1 MKISSNK
8 IEKLCNE
15 AEIFESIL
23 SLDNQ
28 KILELGCGDA
38 TLTRLIAAT
47 GVNRSITATEAD
59 TLRHEKNLLIDDLPN
74 VDFLLSGCE
83 SIPSTDNHFDTVF
96 MFKSFHHVPV
106 RQMNDSLK
114 EIKRVLKPK
123 GIAYI
128 SEPIFSGDF
137 NEVLRIFH
145 DEEEVRNA
153 AFEALSETIDN
164 EIFLLKDE
172 LFFNT
177 LTSFKNF
184 EQFAEKV
191 IGTTHT
197 QHNLSDEQYA
207 KVKSLFNRTHT
218 KNNGDFIIPIRV
230 DLLQKQAA

>member
-15 AEIFESIL
+15 AEIFESVL

-38 TLTRLIAAT
+38 TLTRVIATT
-47 GVNRSITATEAD
+47 GSGRSITATEVD
-59 TLRHEKNLLIDDLPN
+59 SICHEKNLLIDDLPN
-74 VDFLLSGCE
+74 VEFSLSGCE
-83 SIPSTDNHFDTVF
+83 SIPSGDNHFDTVF
-96 MFKSFHHVPV
+96 MFKSFHHVPTH
-106 RQMNDSLK
+106 QMSTSLQ
-114 EIKRVLKPK
+114 EIKRVLKP
-123 GIAYI
+123 GGMAYI

-145 DEEEVRNA
+145 NEEAVRNS
-153 AFEALSETIDN
+153 AFNALQEAVENDVFSLI
-164 EIFLLKDE
+164 DE

-177 LTSFKNF
+177 LTSFENF
-184 EQFAEKV
+184 EEFEERV

-197 QHNLSDEQYA
+197 QHNLSDQQHS
-207 KVKSLFNRTHT
+207 KVKSLFNETHA

-230 DLLQKQAA
+230 DLLQKPLT